1 MRDRGGEDG
10 NRPRPRRRRRRR
22 GGRGR
27 EGSRPGEGTR
37 GSESSTGAPSS
48 TRSPEGDD
56 DFHDDQGHHDEDAAI
71 RDRDRRIIHDSD
83 DHDEHVE
90 SHLEDDHDSGED
102 LHQIHKGIPTW
113 DEAVGHVINANMES
127 RARNP
132 NPQGGHRGGHR
143 GGGRGRGGRD
153 RH

>member
-1 MRDRGGEDG
+1 ME
-10 NRPRPRRRRRRR
+10 
-22 GGRGR
+22 
-27 EGSRPGEGTR
+27 
-37 GSESSTGAPSS
+37 
-48 TRSPEGDD
+48 D
-56 DFHDDQGHHDEDAAI
+56 DFHDDADHHDEDSPQP
-71 RDRDRRIIHDSD
+71 DRDRRIIHDSD
-83 DHDEHVE
+83 DHIEHSEEHHEDEH
-90 SHLEDDHDSGED
+90 DGGEEF
-102 LHQIHKGIPTW
+102 HQIHKGIPTW